1 VEICLVHLAW
11 AGADPSTLPRFL
23 DSYHEH
29 PAGTSHR
36 LVIAW
41 NGYRHRDQLRAAQ
54 RIAEG
59 TEHDDFVVEGPKLDL
74 AVYAEVAQWA
84 SEPAICFVNSYS
96 RVIADAWLASMARHL
111 VEDDVGLAGATG
123 SWESPL
129 STANLPRRLLRAGRY
144 PAFPNPHIRTNAFML
159 ERRRLLDL
167 RWPETT
173 RKSEAYELESGNEGI
188 TRQIEALGLRAVVVG
203 RDGRAYDRDGWRDS
217 RTFRAGEQD
226 NLLVEDNQT
235 RQYDEAQGRS
245 RRKLARMAWG
255 DGSGVP
261 LHEPAAAG

>member
-1 VEICLVHLAW
+1 MEICLVHLAW
-11 AGADPSTLPRFL
+11 AGAGPSTLQRFL
-23 DSYHEH
+23 DSYHTH

-41 NGYRHRDQLRAAQ
+41 NGYRDRDQLGAAQ
-54 RIAEG
+54 QIAEG
-59 TEHDDFVVEGPKLDL
+59 TEHDDFVVRESKLDL
-74 AVYAEVAQWA
+74 AVYWEVAQWA
-84 SEPAICFVNSYS
+84 SEPAVCFVNSYS
-96 RVIADAWLASMARHL
+96 RVIADGWLASMARHL
-111 VEDDVGLAGATG
+111 GEDGVGLAGATG

-144 PAFPNPHIRTNAFML
+144 PEFPNPHIRTNAFML

-173 RKSEAYELESGNEGI
+173 RKSQAYELESGNEGI

-203 RDGRAYDRDGWRDS
+203 RDGRAYDRDDWRDS

-226 NLLVEDNQT
+226 NLLVADNQT
-235 RQYDEAQGRS
+235 RHYDEAQGRT

-255 DGSGVP
+255 KSAGMP
-261 LHEPAAAG
+261 LREPAASG